1 MRFLATFVA
10 VLTTLI
16 AVHSDCIP
24 DLQTLEN
31 EQKLLLHN
39 IHESQIESAK
49 LKNQLNH
56 LQQSKIPNST
66 TLNVSNIVVDKG
78 ENPSSEEKGSV
89 NYTAP
94 IIVML
99 PEEPSDREKWEYAIT
114 LRCLGQKDFSAF
126 DQVHNSKLLQMSTIK
141 GTTVK
146 EIQHEIKETE
156 NELKETKSELTT
168 LESTLFGLKDTSYK
182 DRTKKMHVVHNIKL
196 VKHEI
201 DILETK
207 LNRLQKRLKAALLFS
222 NNAAPKAPEKSH
234 EEDEQADDNDE
245 GENDTRTD
253 YGDDIDEPPESDD
266 DE

>member
-1 MRFLATFVA
+1 MSLCDAQGKVG
-10 VLTTLI
+10 I
-16 AVHSDCIP
+16 CY
-24 DLQTLEN
+24 
-31 EQKLLLHN
+31 
-39 IHESQIESAK
+39 
-49 LKNQLNH
+49 
-56 LQQSKIPNST
+56 
-66 TLNVSNIVVDKG
+66 
-78 ENPSSEEKGSV
+78 NPSLPRAEGLLCLRPGSQLQAATDV
-89 NYTAP
+89 EL
-94 IIVML
+94 VKRSM
-99 PEEPSDREKWEYAIT
+99 PEDTFA
-114 LRCLGQKDFSAF
+114 A
-126 DQVHNSKLLQMSTIK
+126 IK

-156 NELKETKSELTT
+156 NELKEVGCNKMQTDCSQTKSELTT